1 MPQIRDRKWTS
12 RLKKG
17 KLKDV
22 HTKIQSEQIVK
33 RQGEFESRK
42 RKASKRAIRRLPGDF
57 QQTPCMAEGRKMVAS
72 DERAGKRKLPSKNR
86 RDFPD
91 KQKQFI
97 TTQTKA
103 SV

>member
-1 MPQIRDRKWTS
+1 MS
-12 RLKKG
+12 
-17 KLKDV
+17 KD
-22 HTKIQSEQIVK
+22 KEN
-33 RQGEFESRK
+33 FESRK